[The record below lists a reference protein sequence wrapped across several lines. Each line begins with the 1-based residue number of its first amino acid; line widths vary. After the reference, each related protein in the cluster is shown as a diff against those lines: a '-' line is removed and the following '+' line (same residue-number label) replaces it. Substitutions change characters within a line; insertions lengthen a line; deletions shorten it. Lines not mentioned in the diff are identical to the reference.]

1 MVSTAVLVSRSRR
14 SVLGAP
20 LAVLC
25 AAAVVTTY
33 LAAVD
38 PNHPG
43 HYPTCPFKWLTGY
56 SCPGCGSLRAV
67 HDLAT
72 GQVGAAFHRN
82 PLAVLAVPFVAAAWL
97 SWARRRRTGRG
108 RRVAPAW
115 LIWTLLAAVILF
127 WLLRN
132 LPGFGWLGP

>member
-1 MVSTAVLVSRSRR
+1 MTTTAVVPTTARR
-14 SVLGAP
+14 GMSAP
-20 LAVLC
+20 LAVLG
-25 AAAVVTTY
+25 AAAVATAY

-38 PNHPG
+38 PNQAG

-72 GQVGAAFHRN
+72 GQVGAALHRN
-82 PLAVLAVPFVAAAWL
+82 PLTVLAVPFLVVMWGL
-97 SWARRRRTGRG
+97 WVQRRMTGRS

-115 LIWTLLAAVILF
+115 VLWTLLGVILTF